1 MTEGKNSKINSILF
15 ARPLFKFIMLLVL
28 QLLTFIFINFFP
40 EDFPIR
46 IFISVLNVL
55 IAFYFIFLVI
65 HVSKKSFSYLMNP
78 THIGALI
85 GSYIILIV
93 MILLVFSTIYNV
105 VDLTGLGYI
114 KYGSCSDNFNSSMI
128 ASDATI
134 SRDFFYFSAM
144 TFFGVG
150 YGDICPMGL
159 AKIISIIA
167 ALIGH
172 VVSVILV
179 ALILNNY
186 INMKPKREDK

>member
-1 MTEGKNSKINSILF
+1 MIQLF
-15 ARPLFKFIMLLVL
+15 
-28 QLLTFIFINFFP
+28 TFTFINFFP

-65 HVSKKSFSYLMNP
+65 HVSRKSFSYLMNP

-85 GSYIILIV
+85 GSYIILIL
-93 MILLVFSTIYNV
+93 MILLVFSTIYNI
-105 VDLTGLGYI
+105 VDLTGFGYI
-114 KYGSCSDNFNSSMI
+114 KYGTCSDNFNSSMI

-134 SRDFFYFSAM
+134 SRDFFYFSSM

-159 AKIISIIA
+159 AKLVSIIA

-186 INMKPKREDK
+186 INMKPKKEDK